1 MRKLFCFTFLMIAIY
16 QTPLVADSALKKSQ
30 RSVKA
35 INSLKLDFELE
46 MYSSLR
52 KRTRTRT
59 GKGLFSKPSSFRW
72 RFDDK
77 YGRETYFFNGSKLSH
92 YKESENLV
100 LNFLPNSGFSK
111 ELIRIVE
118 MILDH
123 NKLAKVYDVT
133 QQTDY
138 LTELKPRGPQNTEI
152 KKIAISLTA
161 PNRRYVSSIAIH
173 YQDSNISTYRFKN
186 QSVPKKT
193 PKKSF
198 VFINPGTVKE
208 KTMK

>member
-1 MRKLFCFTFLMIAIY
+1 Y

-173 YQDSNISTYRFKN
+173 YQDSNISTYR
-186 QSVPKKT
+186 
-193 PKKSF
+193 
-198 VFINPGTVKE
+198 
-208 KTMK
+208 